1 MDMDFVRKRITELRM
16 LNGKSEYQLSYD
28 MGHSKNYIHNL
39 VSGHFQPS
47 VTELLYLIDLLGVTP
62 RDFFDED
69 AEYRNPVLAK
79 EIMDS
84 IKDMD
89 EEDLKAVLG
98 VVRRLKGKETLPKQL
113 FIPASWAQLPAVVEY
128 RVSVIVQAQV
138 NVVAMRIRINAN
150 LVSHLYNVLQI
161 AQAETRVEIVVNRNV
176 SDALGYLY
184 IQLIQF

>member
-1 MDMDFVRKRITELRM
+1 MDIDFVRKRITELRM

-39 VSGHFQPS
+39 VAGHFQPS

-62 RDFFDED
+62 RDFFDEEAD
-69 AEYRNPVLAK
+69 YRNPVIAK

-98 VVRRLKGKETLPKQL
+98 VVRRLKGKETL
-113 FIPASWAQLPAVVEY
+113 
-128 RVSVIVQAQV
+128 
-138 NVVAMRIRINAN
+138 
-150 LVSHLYNVLQI
+150 
-161 AQAETRVEIVVNRNV
+161 T
-176 SDALGYLY
+176 
-184 IQLIQF
+184 

>member
-39 VSGHFQPS
+39 VAGHFQPS
-47 VTELLYLIDLLGVTP
+47 VTELLYLIDLLGVTR

-79 EIMDS
+79 EIMDA

-89 EEDLKAVLG
+89 EEDLQAVLA
-98 VVRRLKGKETLPKQL
+98 VVRRLREKE
-113 FIPASWAQLPAVVEY
+113 
-128 RVSVIVQAQV
+128 
-138 NVVAMRIRINAN
+138 N
-150 LVSHLYNVLQI
+150 L
-161 AQAETRVEIVVNRNV
+161 T
-176 SDALGYLY
+176 
-184 IQLIQF
+184 

>member
-39 VSGHFQPS
+39 VAGHFQPS

-62 RDFFDED
+62 RDFFDEEAD
-69 AEYRNPVLAK
+69 YRNPVIAK

-84 IKDMD
+84 IKGMD

-98 VVRRLKGKETLPKQL
+98 VVRRLKGKETL
-113 FIPASWAQLPAVVEY
+113 
-128 RVSVIVQAQV
+128 
-138 NVVAMRIRINAN
+138 
-150 LVSHLYNVLQI
+150 
-161 AQAETRVEIVVNRNV
+161 T
-176 SDALGYLY
+176 
-184 IQLIQF
+184 

>member
-39 VSGHFQPS
+39 VAGHFQPS

-62 RDFFDED
+62 RDFFDEEAD
-69 AEYRNPVLAK
+69 YRNPVIAK
-79 EIMDS
+79 EIIDS

-98 VVRRLKGKETLPKQL
+98 VVRRLKGKETL
-113 FIPASWAQLPAVVEY
+113 
-128 RVSVIVQAQV
+128 
-138 NVVAMRIRINAN
+138 
-150 LVSHLYNVLQI
+150 
-161 AQAETRVEIVVNRNV
+161 T
-176 SDALGYLY
+176 
-184 IQLIQF
+184 

>member
-39 VSGHFQPS
+39 VAGHFQPS
-47 VTELLYLIDLLGVTP
+47 VTELLNLIDLLGVTP
-62 RDFFDED
+62 RDFFDEEAD
-69 AEYRNPVLAK
+69 YRNPVIAK

-98 VVRRLKGKETLPKQL
+98 VVRRLKGKETL
-113 FIPASWAQLPAVVEY
+113 
-128 RVSVIVQAQV
+128 
-138 NVVAMRIRINAN
+138 
-150 LVSHLYNVLQI
+150 
-161 AQAETRVEIVVNRNV
+161 T
-176 SDALGYLY
+176 
-184 IQLIQF
+184 

>member
-39 VSGHFQPS
+39 VAGHFQPS

-62 RDFFDED
+62 RDFFDDEAD
-69 AEYRNPVLAK
+69 YRNPVIAK

-98 VVRRLKGKETLPKQL
+98 VVRRLKGKETL
-113 FIPASWAQLPAVVEY
+113 
-128 RVSVIVQAQV
+128 
-138 NVVAMRIRINAN
+138 
-150 LVSHLYNVLQI
+150 
-161 AQAETRVEIVVNRNV
+161 T
-176 SDALGYLY
+176 
-184 IQLIQF
+184 

>member
-28 MGHSKNYIHNL
+28 MGHSKNDIHNL
-39 VSGHFQPS
+39 VAGHFQPS

-62 RDFFDED
+62 RDFFDEEAD
-69 AEYRNPVLAK
+69 YRNPVIAK

-98 VVRRLKGKETLPKQL
+98 VVRRLKGKETL
-113 FIPASWAQLPAVVEY
+113 
-128 RVSVIVQAQV
+128 
-138 NVVAMRIRINAN
+138 
-150 LVSHLYNVLQI
+150 
-161 AQAETRVEIVVNRNV
+161 T
-176 SDALGYLY
+176 
-184 IQLIQF
+184 

>member
-39 VSGHFQPS
+39 VAGHFQPS

-62 RDFFDED
+62 RDFFNEEAD
-69 AEYRNPVLAK
+69 YRNPVIAK

-98 VVRRLKGKETLPKQL
+98 VVRRLKGKETL
-113 FIPASWAQLPAVVEY
+113 
-128 RVSVIVQAQV
+128 
-138 NVVAMRIRINAN
+138 
-150 LVSHLYNVLQI
+150 
-161 AQAETRVEIVVNRNV
+161 T
-176 SDALGYLY
+176 
-184 IQLIQF
+184 

>member
-39 VSGHFQPS
+39 VAGHFQPS

-62 RDFFDED
+62 RDFFDEEAD
-69 AEYRNPVLAK
+69 YRNPVIAK

-98 VVRRLKGKETLPKQL
+98 VVRRLKGKET
-113 FIPASWAQLPAVVEY
+113 V
-128 RVSVIVQAQV
+128 
-138 NVVAMRIRINAN
+138 
-150 LVSHLYNVLQI
+150 
-161 AQAETRVEIVVNRNV
+161 T
-176 SDALGYLY
+176 
-184 IQLIQF
+184 